1 MLPSF
6 FYFKI
11 MVSIGEHYNKVKV
24 TLNEAKITADLF
36 AYIRSIENVLVD
48 YNVSQI
54 NDDSK
59 DIFGKPIGFYSKATE
74 NITHGQKREGQPF
87 TGYNTGNW
95 LEQFFLRPVN
105 GGFMFYS
112 KDPKTRFILSDDPR
126 NTWLSKDLFG
136 LSDENLNEAIKLYFL
151 PYFLNYFRNAL

>member
-1 MLPSF
+1 MS
-6 FYFKI
+6 
-11 MVSIGEHYNKVKV
+11 SIGQHYEKVKV
-24 TLNEAKITADLF
+24 SLNEAKITDDLF
-36 AYIRSIENVLVD
+36 NYIRSIEKELVD

-87 TGYNTGNW
+87 TGLDTGNW
-95 LEQFFLRPVN
+95 LDNFFLRPIN
-105 GGFMFYS
+105 GGFQFWS
-112 KDPKTRFILSDDPR
+112 KDPKTRFILSDSPT

-136 LSDENLNEAIKLYFL
+136 LSDKNLTEAIKLYFL
-151 PYFLNYFRNAL
+151 PYFINYFKNAL